1 MIDFRLKV
9 FDTVA
14 RRLSFTKA
22 AEELCISQ
30 PAVTK
35 HIKELERQMNLRLF
49 ERRGNRVALSEGGRI
64 LLKHTEAI
72 HDISRQLEDE
82 LNMLHEV
89 HRGSLSIGASTTIA
103 QYVLPPLLAMFHRLY
118 AEVRLSMLTANT
130 EQIENALL
138 QHTIMLGIIE
148 GESKRR
154 DIIYTPFARD
164 EILLVCNPAHPL
176 ARKEDI
182 RLDELAATPLL
193 LREPGSGTLEVIANG
208 LKLAGLRLSDMTVEM
223 HLGSSES
230 IKSYLMYSQNCMA
243 FISKDAVK
251 KELEEGLLK
260 TLRVR
265 KLSMHRQFYFITL
278 HGQSGG
284 LVELF
289 MRFGLQHHTQ
299 R

>member
-30 PAVTK
+30 PAVTR
-35 HIKELERQMNLRLF
+35 HIKVLERQMNLRLF

-72 HDISRQLEDE
+72 CDIARQLEDE
-82 LNMLHEV
+82 LNMLYEV

-118 AEVRLSMLTANT
+118 DQVRLSMLTANT

-138 QHTIMLGIIE
+138 QHKIMLGLIE

-164 EILLVCNPAHPL
+164 EIVLVCNPFHPL

-182 RLDELAATPLL
+182 RLDELAAIPLL

-208 LKLAGLRLSDMTVEM
+208 LKQAGLRLSEMTVEM
-223 HLGSSES
+223 HLDSSES
-230 IKSYLMYSQNCMA
+230 IKSYLIHSPECMA
-243 FISKDAVK
+243 FISKDAVN
-251 KELEEGLLK
+251 KELNEGLLK
-260 TLRVR
+260 SLRVK
-265 KLSMHRQFYFITL
+265 KLSMHRQFSFITL

-289 MRFGLQHHTQ
+289 MRFSVQHHTQ